1 MKNVNELMK
10 LRNDISNLISKD
22 IELIYEGKELD
33 SEEVSASI
41 ANLLNEYKKQAIIDE
56 LNEMVNEEGYEWFFE
71 DTTED
76 DRKNI
81 IERTADLYIEK
92 EKHNPYE
99 TIYRSKREILDSYLA
114 NEHYWQTTIRL
125 LESA

>member
-1 MKNVNELMK
+1 MKNVNGLMK

-56 LNEMVNEEGYEWFFE
+56 LNEMVNEEGYEW
-71 DTTED
+71 
-76 DRKNI
+76 
-81 IERTADLYIEK
+81 Y
-92 EKHNPYE
+92 
-99 TIYRSKREILDSYLA
+99 
-114 NEHYWQTTIRL
+114 
-125 LESA
+125 